1 MSIRKTPFVP
11 GEFYHIYNRGN
22 SKQVI
27 FNDGADY
34 HRFISLLYLAN
45 SKGKLVFGRSK
56 IDAIN
61 IKNEE
66 KLVNIGSYCLM
77 PNHFHIIVSQP
88 ENGDISRFMQKITT
102 AYSMYFNKR
111 YDRSGVLFEGKFKSK
126 YIDNDRYFKY
136 LFSYIHLN
144 PVKIIQKDWKENG
157 INDKIGAWEFL
168 KSYKYSSF
176 LDYLGINRPENK
188 ILNREFF
195 PDYFPDKDNFEKDIM
210 EWLSYGEDTE
220 NEEDEGI
227 SHVKALP

>member
-45 SKGKLVFGRSK
+45 SREKLVFGRSK
-56 IDAIN
+56 IDTIN

-144 PVKIIQKDWKENG
+144 PVKIIQKDWKESG
-157 INDKIGAWEFL
+157 INDKIEALQFL

-176 LDYLGINRPENK
+176 LDFLGINRPENK

-195 PDYFPDKDNFEKDIM
+195 PDYFPDRDNFEKDIM
-210 EWLSYGEDTE
+210 EWLSYGKDTE